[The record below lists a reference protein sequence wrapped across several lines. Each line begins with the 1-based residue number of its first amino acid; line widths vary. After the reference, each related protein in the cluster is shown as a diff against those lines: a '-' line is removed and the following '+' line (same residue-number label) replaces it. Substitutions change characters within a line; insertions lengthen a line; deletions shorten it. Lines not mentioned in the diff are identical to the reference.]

1 MVNIIEGQ
9 KPLLHTLVR
18 MAGLRPVLVELEP
31 GTVMHFWAPKHRLP
45 SQKKTSAAAITVDKS
60 TPVDVPESN
69 TTIANTTAALSR
81 PSKNRARRIWPSR
94 NRPKPAIVLVHGFA
108 SEGIVTWQ
116 FQFGVLVSD
125 YDVYIPDLFFFGK
138 STTVQP
144 DRSPEFQAGC
154 VARALDMLG
163 VERCHVVGFSYGGMV
178 AFKLAEARPSLVRSL
193 VVTGSVIT
201 MTDSI
206 NEASL
211 TRLGAASSA
220 DLLLPE
226 TLERLKAL
234 LKMSMY
240 KKLWFPDR
248 FYKDYLEV
256 CSNN

>member
-1 MVNIIEGQ
+1 
-9 KPLLHTLVR
+9 
-18 MAGLRPVLVELEP
+18 
-31 GTVMHFWAPKHRLP
+31 
-45 SQKKTSAAAITVDKS
+45 
-60 TPVDVPESN
+60 
-69 TTIANTTAALSR
+69 
-81 PSKNRARRIWPSR
+81 
-94 NRPKPAIVLVHGFA
+94 
-108 SEGIVTWQ
+108 
-116 FQFGVLVSD
+116 
-125 YDVYIPDLFFFGK
+125 
-138 STTVQP
+138 
-144 DRSPEFQAGC
+144 
-154 VARALDMLG
+154 
-163 VERCHVVGFSYGGMV
+163 MV

-220 DLLLPE
+220 ELLLPE

-256 CSNN
+256 MFDHRKERRELLEGLVISNRDARIPSFQQKIMLIWGENDNIFNIELAKKMREYASSPVAR